1 MTTPIRIALVG
12 YGYWGPNLARNISS
26 LDETELVAVCDVSP
40 DARQRA
46 FKHHRDARMLANL
59 SEVLDD
65 PAVDAVVVAV
75 PAEAHH
81 AVALE
86 ALEAGKHVLVEK
98 PLARTVNQCN
108 ELIAAASAQG
118 LTLMAG
124 HTFVFNEAVRLVKG
138 YLDAGE
144 LGDPYYVSMRR
155 TNLGIVRSDANA
167 LWSLGPHDIS
177 ILQYWLGSDV
187 VSVSATGVAH
197 LQDGIE
203 DVVFA
208 SMEFA
213 GGVLGH
219 VHCSWLEPNKV
230 RDATIVGSRKMVV
243 YDDTAPEAKIRL
255 YDKGI
260 DRREVERGE
269 RESRIGRYENF
280 AQFQMMVRAGDVIL
294 PRVKFEEPLARE
306 MRHFSECIREQE
318 EPIAGGR
325 QARDVVAVLEA
336 AQRSLEAGGA
346 PQSLEVRVDV

>member
-1 MTTPIRIALVG
+1 MIKPIRIALVG

-26 LDETELVAVCDVSP
+26 LDETELVAVCDASA

-46 FKHHRDARMLANL
+46 RKHHRDARMLASL

-65 PAVDAVVVAV
+65 PTIEAVVVAV

-81 AVALE
+81 PVAL
-86 ALEAGKHVLVEK
+86 AVLEAGKHVLVEK
-98 PLARTVNQCN
+98 PLARSVQQCN
-108 ELIAAASAQG
+108 ELIAAAGAHG

-124 HTFVFNEAVRLVKG
+124 HTFVFNEAVRMVRR
-138 YLDAGE
+138 YLEAGE
-144 LGDPYYVSMRR
+144 LGDPYYISMRR
-155 TNLGIVRSDANA
+155 TNLGIVRSDENA

-177 ILQYWLGSDV
+177 ILQYWLGSDI
-187 VSVSATGVAH
+187 VSVTATGVAH

-208 SMEFA
+208 SIQFA
-213 GGVLGH
+213 GGVLAH

-230 RDATIVGSRKMVV
+230 RDATIVGSQKMVV

-269 RESRIGRYENF
+269 RQSRIGRYESF
-280 AQFQMMVRAGDVIL
+280 AQFQMLVRAGDVIL
-294 PRVKFEEPLARE
+294 PRVRFEEPLARE
-306 MRHFSECIREQE
+306 ILHFAECIREQE
-318 EPIAGGR
+318 EPITGGR
-325 QARDVVAVLEA
+325 EARDVVAVLEA
-336 AQRSLEAGGA
+336 AQRSLEAGGV
-346 PQSLEVRVDV
+346 PQPLEASVDV